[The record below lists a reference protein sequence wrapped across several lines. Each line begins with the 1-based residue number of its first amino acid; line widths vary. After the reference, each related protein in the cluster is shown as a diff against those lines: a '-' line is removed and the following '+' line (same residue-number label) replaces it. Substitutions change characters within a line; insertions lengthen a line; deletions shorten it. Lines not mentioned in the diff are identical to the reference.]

1 VVLYPT
7 VAVRTVAR
15 ALEDLYAHLRANG
28 TSADSPAPMVSF
40 AERNS
45 ITGFNEYE
53 DLAARAANRREQTD
67 E

>member
-1 VVLYPT
+1 MFSRTKEVTT
-7 VAVRTVAR
+7 V
-15 ALEDLYAHLRANG
+15 
-28 TSADSPAPMVSF
+28 PMVSF
-40 AERNS
+40 AERDS